1 MIELKHIMKTAAE
14 LEVRSAQVE
23 AVGKLLEE
31 GATVPFIARYRKEAT
46 GNLDEVQIIAVR
58 DRLEQLRALDERRA
72 AVLKSVEEQGK
83 LTPELKEAIE
93 AAETLARLEDL
104 YLPYKPKK
112 ETRADKARKRG
123 LEPLAEK
130 ILGQSDFDVS
140 AEAAKYVVE
149 SEDAAL
155 AVPSAEKAL
164 EGARDIIAERINED
178 AELREEARGAFQKNA
193 VLTSKVIEEKKD
205 SKEAQKYRDYFDFS
219 EPASAVPSHRFLA
232 IRRGSEEEQL
242 IYRIRPEEEPMM
254 ELLRRKYV
262 KADNEAAAQVAEAAD
277 DCYKRLLAPSLET
290 ELRQEMKK
298 KSDEKAIEVF
308 ASNLRELL
316 LASPMGQKVT
326 LGVDPGQRTGCK
338 VVVIDAQGNLKEH
351 GVIYPLEPHNKT
363 AEAAAKVEDWVRR
376 FQIEAVAVG
385 NGTGGRESFAFLKSL
400 PCLSGKIVAM
410 VNESGASVYSAGEI
424 ARKEFP
430 DQDITVRGAVS
441 IGRRLMDPLAELVK
455 IDPKSIGVGQYQ
467 HDVDQKDLK
476 KALDD
481 VVVSCVNAVGVDVNT
496 ASASLLGYVSGLSKS
511 LADRIVGYRQ
521 TAGPFRSR
529 EDLKRVSG
537 MGEKTFEQAAGFLR
551 IPGAENP
558 LDASAVHP
566 ESYPVVE
573 RMAADHNCAVSDL
586 LKQSSIRHEIKL
598 HLNRYE
604 TETVGILT
612 LNDIMDE
619 LEKPG
624 RDPREKFDLFS
635 FTEGVNTISD
645 LRVDMELPGVVTNVT
660 AFGAFVDIG
669 VHQDGLVHI
678 SELSDSFVKDPADAV
693 RVNQKVKV
701 RVLDVDVER
710 NRISLSMKSK
720 TAPAAGNGGVPAS
733 AAHKLK
739 VKSVSSGVPGAKRVI
754 TVKKKEDGGEGQRPA
769 PFVSQREERRTNR
782 GYRSSDDDTT
792 YNPFADLLNKKKR

>member
-1 MIELKHIMKTAAE
+1 M
-14 LEVRSAQVE
+14 
-23 AVGKLLEE
+23 
-31 GATVPFIARYRKEAT
+31 
-46 GNLDEVQIIAVR
+46 
-58 DRLEQLRALDERRA
+58 
-72 AVLKSVEEQGK
+72 
-83 LTPELKEAIE
+83 
-93 AAETLARLEDL
+93 
-104 YLPYKPKK
+104 
-112 ETRADKARKRG
+112 
-123 LEPLAEK
+123 
-130 ILGQSDFDVS
+130 
-140 AEAAKYVVE
+140 
-149 SEDAAL
+149 
-155 AVPSAEKAL
+155 
-164 EGARDIIAERINED
+164 
-178 AELREEARGAFQKNA
+178 
-193 VLTSKVIEEKKD
+193 
-205 SKEAQKYRDYFDFS
+205 
-219 EPASAVPSHRFLA
+219 
-232 IRRGSEEEQL
+232 
-242 IYRIRPEEEPMM
+242 
-254 ELLRRKYV
+254 
-262 KADNEAAAQVAEAAD
+262 
-277 DCYKRLLAPSLET
+277 
-290 ELRQEMKK
+290 
-298 KSDEKAIEVF
+298 
-308 ASNLRELL
+308 
-316 LASPMGQKVT
+316 
-326 LGVDPGQRTGCK
+326 
-338 VVVIDAQGNLKEH
+338 
-351 GVIYPLEPHNKT
+351 
-363 AEAAAKVEDWVRR
+363 
-376 FQIEAVAVG
+376 
-385 NGTGGRESFAFLKSL
+385 
-400 PCLSGKIVAM
+400 
-410 VNESGASVYSAGEI
+410 
-424 ARKEFP
+424 
-430 DQDITVRGAVS
+430 
-441 IGRRLMDPLAELVK
+441 VK

-496 ASASLLGYVSGLSKS
+496 ASASLLGYVSGLSKN

-537 MGEKTFEQAAGFLR
+537 MGEKTFEQSAGFLR

-573 RMAADHNCAVSDL
+573 RMAADYNCAVSDL

-645 LRVDMELPGVVTNVT
+645 LRVDMELPGV
-660 AFGAFVDIG
+660 
-669 VHQDGLVHI
+669 
-678 SELSDSFVKDPADAV
+678 KDPADAV

-739 VKSVSSGVPGAKRVI
+739 VKSVSSGVPGAKRI
-754 TVKKKEDGGEGQRPA
+754 IAVKKKEDGGEGQRPA